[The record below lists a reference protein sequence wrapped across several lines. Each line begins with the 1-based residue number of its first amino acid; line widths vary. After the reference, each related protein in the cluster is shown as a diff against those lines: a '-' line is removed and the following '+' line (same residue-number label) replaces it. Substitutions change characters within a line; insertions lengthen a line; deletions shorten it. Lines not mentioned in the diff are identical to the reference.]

1 MIKIKIIDCHCHVYP
16 EAISEKAVVNIG
28 KFYEIEM
35 SGGGTIEDLLTSGKE
50 AGISQ
55 FLIFSVATAPRQT
68 TSINEFIART
78 VSAHADC
85 LSGLGTLHPDSAD
98 PYGDIK
104 HLQELGLKGVK
115 LHHDFQAIAA
125 DDPRSMKIY
134 EICEELN
141 LPVLLHTGD
150 YRYDYS
156 NPNRVKNILKAFPKL
171 TVVGAHLGGWSIWTE
186 AAKELADYPNFCV
199 DSSSSF
205 YALKSPEVEK
215 IIRTYGCKR
224 VLFGSDY
231 PMWSPARDL
240 NELLNLNFSQEEL
253 EDILYKNTERVFQI

>member
-16 EAISEKAVVNIG
+16 DAISEKAVVNIG

-35 SGGGTIEDLLTSGKE
+35 SGGGTTEDLLACGKE
-50 AGISQ
+50 AGISH
-55 FLIFSVATAPRQT
+55 FLIFSVATSPHQT

-78 VSAHADC
+78 VKAHADC
-85 LSGLGTLHPDSAD
+85 MSGLGTLHPDSAD
-98 PYGDIK
+98 AYADIK
-104 HLQELGLKGVK
+104 HLQELGLRGVK
-115 LHHDFQAIAA
+115 LHHDFQASAA

-134 EICEELN
+134 EICEDLK

-156 NPNRVKNILKAFPKL
+156 NPNRIKNILKTFPAL
-171 TVVGAHLGGWSIWTE
+171 TLIGAHLGGWSIWNE
-186 AAKELADYPNFCV
+186 AVKELADFPNFYV

-205 YALKSPEVEK
+205 YALSPAEVEN
-215 IIRTYGCKR
+215 IIRAYGTKR

-231 PMWSPARDL
+231 PMWSPSQDL
-240 NELLNLNFSQEEL
+240 KELLSLNFTAEEL
-253 EDILYKNTERVFQI
+253 EDILHRNCERVFGL